1 MPEETKL
8 SAELFDVFQ
17 RYKKATGKV
26 IKWLAIQSGNN
37 DAAHIGQSWSLEDLR
52 GAAEIVKRNAVDVPE
67 DIQYAFQDAIGSRTD
82 ISGHFKHSG
91 GDNEKRTRT
100 HEFFTTTRGLH
111 LSW

>member
-17 RYKKATGKV
+17 RYKRATGKV

-37 DAAHIGQSWSLEDLR
+37 DITHIRQSWTLEDLR
-52 GAAEIVKRNAVDVPE
+52 RAAEIVKRNAIEVPE
-67 DIQYAFQDAIGSRTD
+67 NILYAFQDAIGSRTD

-91 GDNEKRTRT
+91 GDNEQKTTT
-100 HEFFTTTRGLH
+100 HEFFTTT
-111 LSW
+111 